1 MQRKEKEMLVIF
13 WMVLIIYGLGNI
25 LNCLGILKHIRDSND
40 AMKLQM
46 EINEFL
52 RERIAALEKR
62 STK

>member
-1 MQRKEKEMLVIF
+1 MTAIF
-13 WMVLIIYGLGNI
+13 WMVLIFYGLGNI
-25 LNCLGILKHIRDSND
+25 LNCLGIREHIRDSND
-40 AMKLQM
+40 ALKLQM